1 MWEYYRP
8 LLSEAFHQTVGITSL
23 EELPLTAILGILGV
37 ACFVVWKRYID
48 RARAP
53 MEDLRALVFAAVAPV
68 ILVFGGRFLLQ
79 AILIPV
85 ARQGACEADKT
96 KIAADR
102 DHYNAKVLAT
112 VNDIEKEDLATE
124 YANADAAIK
133 TAQKELTEA
142 QSSLARAPMR
152 NMIGQQAVA
161 MAIGRWMDAK
171 ANRDA
176 ITKRLRA
183 RLDSLRTT
191 PINSQRQPSPD
202 NGRGN

>member
-8 LLSEAFHQTVGITSL
+8 LLSEAFHQTVGIASL
-23 EELPLTAILGILGV
+23 EELPLTAILGILGA
-37 ACFVVWKRYID
+37 ACFVVWT
-48 RARAP
+48 RAP
-53 MEDLRALVFAAVAPV
+53 MKDLRALAFAAVAPV
-68 ILVFGGRFLLQ
+68 ILVLGGRFLLQ

-112 VNDIEKEDLATE
+112 VNDIEKEDLAPE
-124 YANADAAIK
+124 YANADAAIQ
-133 TAQKELTEA
+133 TAQKEMTEA

-152 NMIGQQAVA
+152 NTLGQQSVA
-161 MAIGRWMDAK
+161 IAIGHWVGAK

-191 PINSQRQPSPD
+191 PINSQRQGP
-202 NGRGN
+202 

>member
-8 LLSEAFHQTVGITSL
+8 LLSEAFHQTVGIASL
-23 EELPLTAILGILGV
+23 EELPLTAILGILGA
-37 ACFVVWKRYID
+37 ACFVVWT
-48 RARAP
+48 RAP
-53 MEDLRALVFAAVAPV
+53 MKDLRALAFAAVAPV
-68 ILVFGGRFLLQ
+68 ILVLGGRFLLQ

-102 DHYNAKVLAT
+102 DDYKAKVLAT

-124 YANADAAIK
+124 YANADAAIQ

-152 NMIGQQAVA
+152 NMLGQQAVA
-161 MAIGRWMDAK
+161 MAIGQWVGAK

-191 PINSQRQPSPD
+191 PINSQRQGP
-202 NGRGN
+202 

>member
-8 LLSEAFHQTVGITSL
+8 LLSEAFHQTVGIASL
-23 EELPLTAILGILGV
+23 EELPLTAILGILGA
-37 ACFVVWKRYID
+37 ACFVVWT
-48 RARAP
+48 RAP
-53 MEDLRALVFAAVAPV
+53 MKDLRALAFAAVAPV
-68 ILVFGGRFLLQ
+68 ILVLGVRFLLQ

-102 DHYNAKVLAT
+102 DDYNAKVLAT

-124 YANADAAIK
+124 YANADAAIQ

-152 NMIGQQAVA
+152 HSPLGQQSVA
-161 MAIGRWMDAK
+161 IAIGHWVGAK

-183 RLDSLRTT
+183 RPDSLRTT
-191 PINSQRQPSPD
+191 PINSQRQGP
-202 NGRGN
+202 